1 MTTST
6 SHYRDALDS
15 VTVLYNQV
23 EENVHTL
30 VMKSNESLQ
39 YLDFLLK
46 LREAE
51 SNLNTV
57 GQEVLTLQN
66 IQLEV
71 LYIV

>member
-1 MTTST
+1 MLTST
-6 SHYRDALDS
+6 SYYSDALES

-23 EENVHTL
+23 EESVHTL
-30 VMKSNESLQ
+30 VMRSNESLKH
-39 YLDFLLK
+39 LDFLLK